1 MKKENIIN
9 EVVFNAGVNDE
20 ELCSMFG
27 SIAILPMVAVGAAI
41 ASGVNWLTESVKGL
55 VED

>member
-27 SIAILPMVAVGAAI
+27 SIAILPVVAVGAAI
-41 ASGVNWLTESVKGL
+41 ASGVN
-55 VED
+55 